1 MKESE
6 KTQRKI
12 LKTGNYTYMLT
23 LPKEWVKRLGWRSK
37 QIVELEIKDNRIVVK
52 DYPNV

>member
-6 KTQRKI
+6 KIQKKI

-37 QIVELEIKDNRIVVK
+37 QMVELEIKDNQIVVK
-52 DYPNV
+52 DNLSI